1 MTRAIAESNTLPAS
15 FGSIHNLKAVTRA
28 CRDAIETLVR
38 LLSDGRGL
46 RPGDL
51 DHLGAMGA
59 REAENDMPLEVVLG
73 AYRIAA
79 RVLWQDVI
87 SESVKR
93 NELPTDTVVAAT
105 GYVLEYLDQISGA
118 VGKAYLETRE
128 RIVLQRDRD
137 RERILIR
144 LVAGDVSDEVQQLA
158 AASDIKLAPPYRI
171 VAFTTTPQEKEAVE
185 DHWRQ
190 TGALLVP
197 SLPGITLAL
206 LNPAQSVGDVV
217 KKLAETAGSLQCC
230 RGPVAHTLADIQPAA
245 KITAEALAAARVLQ
259 PDRTNIEFTQLVPFA
274 VLSENKF
281 ATDAFV
287 RAELSAFDSLTDKQR
302 TQALATVDAV
312 LGTQSL
318 AAAAERL
325 GLHRHTLVYRLEKLR
340 DLGINL
346 TDAEAR
352 NRLWL
357 ARQMSRL
364 AAV

>member
-1 MTRAIAESNTLPAS
+1 M
-15 FGSIHNLKAVTRA
+15 
-28 CRDAIETLVR
+28 VR
-38 LLSDGRGL
+38 LLSDDRGL

-51 DHLGAMGA
+51 DRLGAMGA
-59 REAENDMPLEVVLG
+59 REAENDMPLEVLLG

-105 GYVLEYLDQISGA
+105 AYVLEYLDQISGA

-144 LVAGDVSDEVQQLA
+144 LVAGDVSDQVQQLA
-158 AASDIKLAPPYRI
+158 AASDLELAPPYRV
-171 VAFTTTPQEKEAVE
+171 VAFTTTPQHKDAV
-185 DHWRQ
+185 DAHWRQ

-206 LNPAQSVGDVV
+206 LHPSQSVRDIVKTLGDIGI
-217 KKLAETAGSLQCC
+217 TSQCC
-230 RGPVAHTLADIQPAA
+230 RGPVADTLADIQPAA
-245 KITAEALAAARVLQ
+245 KITAEALAAARVLH
-259 PDRTNIEFTQLVPFA
+259 PDKTHVEFTQLAPFA
-274 VLSENKF
+274 VLNENRF
-281 ATDAFV
+281 ATDAFIH
-287 RAELSAFDSLTDKQR
+287 AELSAFDSLTQKQR
-302 TQALATVDAV
+302 DQALATVDAV

-318 AAAAERL
+318 AAAAEAL

-340 DLGINL
+340 ERGINL